1 MHKYRYMKTFLSHI
15 AEAIAKPKTGSKT
28 RSKTGSAAPLSRGEF
43 RDRWSAL
50 MHGVGR
56 IAKDSKNP
64 DWLHRRAAEVAV
76 IAPWR
81 LTGHTGYHTNDE
93 IERMKER
100 VFGKI
105 GSSEILFFTG
115 EQGIITFPASRELT
129 HSDIEGQT
137 SLAAD
142 LDKSKVDLLNRSTVW
157 GRGRVQHGE
166 VGMVSFYPRPE
177 YRGKLGGMLRSLS
190 RAYPGYQIHD
200 GSGNLYEAV
209 AVKGKKPAAKGKG
222 RELGRIQDFAA
233 KFRKLNKALIKRT
246 ADRPNFMMGDR
257 TAEIAGALENPW
269 TLTGHEGHY
278 SNTEIETMKR
288 KVFGSGSER
297 SELFF
302 WVSGIGMVRY
312 PATAVEDESGY
323 VKTPTHSDYIE
334 DVTRR
339 GRILGYGRIEHH
351 NGGRGIIS
359 FYTNN
364 RSDLPPALRSLRREF
379 PKYVI
384 HNGAGR
390 EYMDESRKSK
400 VVSR

>member
-1 MHKYRYMKTFLSHI
+1 MKDFLNYI
-15 AEAIAKPKTGSKT
+15 GEAAVRVKRPAKTAKKTT
-28 RSKTGSAAPLSRGEF
+28 PAEF
-43 RDRWSAL
+43 RDRWQTL
-50 MHGVGR
+50 MRGVGELDNLR
-56 IAKDSKNP
+56 AK
-64 DWLHRRAAEVAV
+64 VAV
-76 IAPWR
+76 MAPWR
-81 LTGHTGYHTNDE
+81 LTGHVGADHTNDE
-93 IERMKER
+93 IERVKER

-105 GSSEILFFTG
+105 GSSEILFYTA
-115 EQGIITFPASRELT
+115 EHGIITFPAESNLT
-129 HSDIEGQT
+129 HSDIEADT
-137 SLAAD
+137 SLARG
-142 LDKSKVDLLNRSTVW
+142 LDRAKVRALHSSTVL
-157 GRGRVQHGE
+157 GRGRVQHGA
-166 VGMVSFYPRPE
+166 VGMVSFYPRTE
-177 YRGKLGGMLRSLS
+177 YRGGLRGMIRTIS

-209 AVKGKKPAAKGKG
+209 RTKAKKPAAKGKG
-222 RELGRIQDFAA
+222 RELSKIKDFAA

-257 TAEIAGALENPW
+257 TAEVAGAVENPW

-302 WVSGIGMVRY
+302 WVEGIGMVRY
-312 PATAVEDESGY
+312 PAAAVKDEDGY
-323 VKTPTHSDYIE
+323 VRTPTHSDYIE
-334 DVTRR
+334 DVNKR

-384 HNGAGR
+384 HNGVGR
-390 EYMDESRKSK
+390 EYMDESRKGK
-400 VVSR
+400 VVR